1 MGPNEAQGNCRRP
14 RTSTRA
20 RATTAQQLRLA
31 QTEIDALKK
40 DVQCL
45 ESSGREL
52 RSLVS
57 REKEIAKDARVEVDE
72 SNAELLRAKE
82 RLDAMGVS
90 MDALMRD
97 FNRYRGWWLT
107 ENRSLKVALREVPKR
122 KWNAGLQAIA
132 SSSHSR
138 FMSYSGEGSN

>member
-1 MGPNEAQGNCRRP
+1 
-14 RTSTRA
+14 
-20 RATTAQQLRLA
+20 
-31 QTEIDALKK
+31 LKK